1 MASFFLLGVYG
12 FYLIVFAFIFFFA
25 WKFLKAFE
33 SIAKSMEKLAEK
45 R

>member
-1 MASFFLLGVYG
+1 MAEFFLLGMYG
-12 FYLIVFAFIFFFA
+12 FYSLVFVFIFFFA
-25 WKFLKAFE
+25 WKFLKTFE